1 MKLPTHN
8 FGSAGDFSFFG
19 DIEVKNV
26 GDHLG
31 NLILT
36 GVLPQVISI
45 LIEEAD
51 CPEIEPA
58 RIYNQALSIVIE
70 CLTNESSPFSDSQN
84 LGKSRFLSLT
94 PLNSLRSQRD
104 ASHEQIGLAYEYLR
118 GFKLTLSGP
127 GKPNLAPS
135 RSGKRNQGL
144 FYTPKTIVSHIV
156 GKTLDT
162 LEIAD
167 PCDYLDL
174 RIVDPA
180 VGTGVF
186 LVEAMRQCVER
197 ILCPG
202 WNRRTA
208 LREKIGLI
216 MQTIKRRSCDAT
228 KDTVPDAAFAVRI
241 HLAENCL
248 YGVDLDPIA
257 IKIARFALLK
267 EIFGDRPPLPCIQLQ
282 FRLGN
287 SLIGSVRHEEPDP
300 VNENLFPGNE
310 PIEFINKKTNSKESV
325 RSDDIESTTFN
336 WSEEF
341 REVFQENA
349 GGFHAVI
356 GNPPYEIVSVKESG
370 IRERSIQQAYYRQA
384 FRTCKGKI
392 NLYRLMLE
400 RGLDLLRKDGVLGFI
415 VPATL
420 LSDSTALNLRKMILD
435 ASEVIDAVVIPEK
448 AKIFQHVTQALL
460 IIVCRKGRKSSAIA
474 PVIWNGNGPIPRTGG
489 VGIPTSLV
497 QKSGWRIPIISSHEE
512 KTLMES
518 LLNYPPLR
526 GNEHVASAGRVH
538 QGEINLTLHREF
550 LTATPTGYPL
560 IRGEHVA
567 PFRVIHPSSRNNRLD
582 WMLPRFL
589 AQVQSRALPVKKH
602 SEKTRSGSRNRG
614 VPWQDKRI
622 ALARVVNM
630 ATVRRLKAALVQPG
644 CFLGDMTNFIADVS
658 VPIDYLVGLL
668 NSSLLNWRIKLTSTN
683 NYLSAAEVEGL
694 PLPRIDYLSISAN
707 DPKFGLREFERILE
721 TPRDSVAAY
730 MKTLNDVLGDAS
742 EPGGSA
748 MAAKMVER
756 VSEMLSQSAYGS
768 ISGKNDFQALVRL
781 LDALTLKVYSVES
794 FEAVKIFS
802 E

>member
-1 MKLPTHN
+1 M
-8 FGSAGDFSFFG
+8 
-19 DIEVKNV
+19 KNV
-26 GDHLG
+26 GDNLG
-31 NLILT
+31 DLILT
-36 GVLPQVISI
+36 EVLPQVIST

-51 CPEIEPA
+51 CPEIEPS
-58 RIYNQALSIVIE
+58 RIYYQALSIVME
-70 CLTNESSPFSDSQN
+70 CLTNESSPFSNSQN
-84 LGKSRFLSLT
+84 LGKRSFPLLT
-94 PLNSLRSQRD
+94 PFNSLRSLCD
-104 ASHEQIGLAYEYLR
+104 TSPEQIGRAYEYLR
-118 GFKLTLSGP
+118 GFKLTLSGS

-156 GKTLDT
+156 GRTLDT

-202 WNRRTA
+202 WDLRTP

-216 MQTIKRRSCDAT
+216 MQTIKRRSWVAT
-228 KDTVPDAAFAVRI
+228 KDSVPDAALAVRI

-257 IKIARFALLK
+257 IKIAKFALLK
-267 EIFGDRPPLPCIQLQ
+267 EIFGDMPPLPCIQLQ

-287 SLIGSVRHEEPDP
+287 SLIGSVRRLEPDP

-310 PIEFINKKTNSKESV
+310 LIEFLNKKTNSKESV

-341 REVFQENA
+341 REVFQDNA
-349 GGFHAVI
+349 GGFHAVV

-400 RGLDLLRKDGVLGFI
+400 RGLDLLREDGVLGFI

-448 AKIFQHVTQALL
+448 AKIFPHVTQALL
-460 IIVCRKGRKSSAIA
+460 ILVCRKGRKSSAIA
-474 PVIWNGNGPIPRTGG
+474 PVTWNGNGTIPRTGG

-497 QKSGWRIPIISSHEE
+497 QKSDWRIPIISSHEE

-538 QGEINLTLHREF
+538 QGEINLTVHREF

-567 PFRVIHPSSRNNRLD
+567 PFRVIHPSSRSNKLD
-582 WMLPRFL
+582 WILPDFL
-589 AQVQSRALPVKKH
+589 DQRLILD
-602 SEKTRSGSRNRG
+602 RSAKRHAGARPSGVRDRG

-630 ATVRRLKAALVQPG
+630 ATGRRLKAALVQPG
-644 CFLGDMTNFIADVS
+644 CFLGDMTNFITDVS

-694 PLPRIDYLSISAN
+694 PVPRIDYLSISAN
-707 DPKFGLREFERILE
+707 DPKFGQSEFERILE
-721 TPRDSVAAY
+721 TPLDSVAAY
-730 MKTLNDVLGDAS
+730 IKTLNDVLGDAS

-756 VSEMLSQSAYGS
+756 VSQMLSHSAYGS
-768 ISGKNDFQALVRL
+768 ISGKNDVHALVKL
-781 LDALTLKVYSVES
+781 LDALTLKVYSIES
-794 FEAVKIFS
+794 FKAVKIFS